1 MSELNEIKSGQID
14 LFFPYYVNQGRL
26 LDIYAILN
34 GGYSEYTEITSAV
47 SSEKSKTNKGQA
59 TANVGFK
66 LFNFGGEV
74 SFEREGGKKDASQ
87 RENHE
92 KKVQT
97 VTSILSI
104 VKATLSEKKLIVDLI
119 ESKPGQFVLLPV
131 CLSINSIRS
140 VISEMSDLMKLATD
154 MQKLGAN
161 IKGAGKNTNNYDST
175 LKSLQVLFEGEEI
188 LYQTDDYAI
197 IGTISDAN
205 LYQSSRADIIGAE
218 MMCLAQ
224 VKRVYP
230 EGTDLTKNTLF
241 SRIKDEQSK
250 QSFIQ
255 AIENVSDSNAFDF
268 EAVAVSSIK
277 GKPVYQLEIISLYQ

>member
-1 MSELNEIKSGQID
+1 MSEKEMNQVD

-34 GGYSEYTEITSAV
+34 GGYSEYTEITTAV
-47 SSEKSKTNKGQA
+47 NSEKSKNTKGQA

-66 LFNFGGEV
+66 LFNLGGEA
-74 SFEREGGKKDASQ
+74 SLEHENEKKNTSQ
-87 RENHE
+87 NENHE

-104 VKATLSEKKLIVDLI
+104 VKSTLSERKQII
-119 ESKPGQFVLLPV
+119 NIQEARPGQFVLLPV

-154 MQKLGAN
+154 MQKLGTS
-161 IKGAGKNTNNYDST
+161 IKGLGKNTNNYDST
-175 LKSLQVLFEGEEI
+175 LKSLQILFEGEEI

-197 IGTISDAN
+197 IGTISDTN
-205 LYQSSRADIIGAE
+205 LYQSSRADIIGTD

-224 VKRVYP
+224 VKRIYP
-230 EGTDLTKNTLF
+230 EGTDLMKNTLF

-250 QSFIQ
+250 QAFIQ
-255 AIENVSDSNAFDF
+255 AIENVADSNVFDF
-268 EAVAVSSIK
+268 EAVAVTSIK
-277 GKPVYQLEIISLYQ
+277 GKPVFQLEIIALYQ

>member
-1 MSELNEIKSGQID
+1 MSEKEMHQVD

-34 GGYSEYTEITSAV
+34 GGYSEYTEITTAV
-47 SSEKSKTNKGQA
+47 NSEKSKNTKGQA

-66 LFNFGGEV
+66 LFNLGGEA
-74 SFEREGGKKDASQ
+74 SLEHENEKKNTSQ
-87 RENHE
+87 NENHE

-104 VKATLSEKKLIVDLI
+104 VKSTLSERKQII
-119 ESKPGQFVLLPV
+119 NIQEARPGQFVLLPV

-154 MQKLGAN
+154 MQKLGTS
-161 IKGAGKNTNNYDST
+161 IKGLGKNTNNYDST
-175 LKSLQVLFEGEEI
+175 LKSLQILFEGEEI

-197 IGTISDAN
+197 IGTISDTN
-205 LYQSSRADIIGAE
+205 LYQSSRADIIGTD

-224 VKRVYP
+224 VKRIYP
-230 EGTDLTKNTLF
+230 EGTDLMKNTLF

-250 QSFIQ
+250 QAFIQ
-255 AIENVSDSNAFDF
+255 AIENVADSNVFDF
-268 EAVAVSSIK
+268 EAVAVTSIK
-277 GKPVYQLEIISLYQ
+277 GKPVFQLEIIALYQ